1 MQSQFDPKD
10 FKKGLRILA
19 KKSPALEALIGRHKL
34 DFEPKLERSPYES
47 LVRAI
52 AHQQLHGKAAE
63 TILNRMLMGFPSK
76 PFPTPDD
83 LHTCDPDQLRLCG
96 FSKSKTKAIKDIA
109 AKTLDGTVPSPK
121 DIMTLPNEEIIKR
134 LTAIFG
140 VGKWTVEMLLIFQLG
155 RLDVWPVDD
164 FGVRKGY
171 QVWKKKREMPTAKDL
186 NKVKDQFAPY
196 QSIMALLLWR
206 EADLAKAKPKKKLA
220 NRRKVS
226 RVK

>member
-1 MQSQFDPKD
+1 MQNQFDPKA
-10 FKKGLRILA
+10 FKKGLKELA
-19 KKSPALEALIGRHKL
+19 KRNASLKGLVDRHKL
-34 DFEPKLERSPYES
+34 EFEPRLERSPYES

-63 TILNRMLMGFPSK
+63 TILNRMLQGFPK
-76 PFPTPDD
+76 KAFPTAQD
-83 LHTCDPDQLRLCG
+83 LHDVDSDQLRMCG
-96 FSKSKTKAIKDIA
+96 FSQSKTRAIKDIA
-109 AKTLDGTVPSPK
+109 AKTLDGTVPTPR
-121 DIMTLPNEEIIKR
+121 DICTLPNDEIIKR

-171 QVWKKKREMPTAKDL
+171 QVWKKKKEMPTAKELSKLSD
-186 NKVKDQFAPY
+186 KFAPY

-206 EADLAKAKPKKKLA
+206 EADANKLKIAAKKKRA
-220 NRRKVS
+220 
-226 RVK
+226 